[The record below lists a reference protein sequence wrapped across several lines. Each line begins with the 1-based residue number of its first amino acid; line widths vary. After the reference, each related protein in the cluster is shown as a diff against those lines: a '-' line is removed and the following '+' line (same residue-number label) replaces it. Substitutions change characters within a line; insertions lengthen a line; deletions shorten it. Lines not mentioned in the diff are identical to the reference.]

1 MQTNSSNSLMSPLNC
16 KGIILEWML
25 QAFHSESSRINS
37 AGLSDKDW
45 VLLIDKAQ
53 KTGLNSR
60 LIEMLNTSNHSVN
73 IPLQILSSLTTA
85 RILAI
90 QRNLMLLDEYH
101 IISEEFRK
109 NKLPHQA
116 IKGLWIL
123 QHPELL
129 GMSRITSDIDL
140 LIPPENIGQAI
151 DIIRMLG
158 YQQNPIRSRFD
169 SAPNF
174 KSGHHLIPFRKN
186 DISVEI
192 HYRALPG
199 SSETFNC
206 ELIHMSRLRDHF
218 SVILLHFIRHNIT
231 GDPQL
236 KWLVDMLRLFQYLK
250 PEDLPF
256 INSTIQNDQ
265 HSEAALKLMQILS
278 SWHNSKT
285 PSDKTGVLSYLLK
298 ESNNKPNQSL
308 KDFAKKIPKGMAGI
322 RFICATVFPRR
333 EYLRF
338 IYPSKQNYPGLLLY
352 PFRWYQ
358 LGRKLRLISISVM
371 PNDFVI
377 KQTISKNLPAT
388 NIMND

>member
-1 MQTNSSNSLMSPLNC
+1 MQTNSSSSLMSPLNC
-16 KGIILEWML
+16 KGIILDWML
-25 QAFHSESSRINS
+25 RAFHPESSRINT

-60 LIEMLNTSNHSVN
+60 LIEMLNTSNHSGS
-73 IPLQILSSLTTA
+73 IPSQTLSSLTTA

-101 IISEEFRK
+101 IISKELKK
-109 NKLPHQA
+109 NDLPHQA

-123 QHPELL
+123 QHPELQ

-140 LIPPENIGQAI
+140 LIPPENIGKAI

-169 SAPNF
+169 SALNF
-174 KSGHHLIPFRKN
+174 KSGHHLTPFRKN

-199 SSETFNC
+199 SSVAFNH
-206 ELIHMSRLRDHF
+206 ELVHQSRLRDHF
-218 SVILLHFIRHNIT
+218 SVILLHFIRHNIS

-236 KWLVDMLRLFQYLK
+236 KWLVDILRLFHFLK
-250 PEDLPF
+250 PEDFPV
-256 INSTIQNDQ
+256 IKNTIHNDQ
-265 HSEAALKLMQILS
+265 HSDVALKLLIILNNWCIFNAPRAHVEDLTSLLTESKSPQIDGLRS
-278 SWHNSKT
+278 FS
-285 PSDKTGVLSYLLK
+285 
-298 ESNNKPNQSL
+298 
-308 KDFAKKIPKGMAGI
+308 KKIPKGKAGI
-322 RFICATVFPRR
+322 RFLSATILPRC

-338 IYPSKQNYPGLLLY
+338 IYPKARRYPLILLY
-352 PFRWYQ
+352 PYRWYQ
-358 LGRKLRLISISVM
+358 LVQKL
-371 PNDFVI
+371 
-377 KQTISKNLPAT
+377 KT
-388 NIMND
+388 NISSR